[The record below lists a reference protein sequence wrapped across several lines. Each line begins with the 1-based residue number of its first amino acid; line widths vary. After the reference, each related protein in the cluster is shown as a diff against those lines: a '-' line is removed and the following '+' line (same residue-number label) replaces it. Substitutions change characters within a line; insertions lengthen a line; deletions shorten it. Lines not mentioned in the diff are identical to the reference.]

1 MTLLEF
7 GFDNA
12 FGLPAHPLVVHA
24 AVVLVPLAALAFVAT
39 GWRAAWRQAYYL
51 PITLLAV
58 AGSVASWV
66 AKQTG
71 ESLQETVRAAG
82 KRVGDH
88 PQHGDIA
95 FVTATLFALA
105 CVAVYVYQTYGEQL
119 RERFG
124 LQEKFR
130 LPVDEQVALYVATVP
145 FAALAVVAMV
155 IAGHSGATLVWS
167 TNK

>member
-39 GWRAAWRQAYYL
+39 GWRAAWRQTYYL

-88 PQHGDIA
+88 PQNGDVA
-95 FVTATLFALA
+95 FVTATLFAMA

-124 LQEKFR
+124 LQDKFR

-145 FAALAVVAMV
+145 LAALAVVAMV

-167 TNK
+167 MNK